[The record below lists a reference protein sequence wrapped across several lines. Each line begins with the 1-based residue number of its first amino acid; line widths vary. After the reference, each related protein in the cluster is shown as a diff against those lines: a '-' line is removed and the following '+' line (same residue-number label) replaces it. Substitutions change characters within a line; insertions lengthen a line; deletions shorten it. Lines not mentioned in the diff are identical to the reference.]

1 VKHGRLGLGGSDAAR
16 QGRGSARVTG
26 AAPAGVKHGMTGAA
40 LARRGGGGGGDA
52 RGSDVREREAGDRK
66 DGPE

>member
-1 VKHGRLGLGGSDAAR
+1 
-16 QGRGSARVTG
+16 VTG

-40 LARRGGGGGGDA
+40 LARRGGGDA
-52 RGSDVREREAGDRK
+52 RGSDVRKREAGERK